1 MVYLFHL
8 PNWTYFLF
16 ILNKVFFEEKA
27 CQVLALKV
35 TQSGKQSV
43 FDLKTQI
50 LCKVWHSLIP
60 WTLYFNINDYWTPC
74 LQIWTLLLI
83 YQYWVQFTVW
93 LWTYWLIGRFY
104 SRLVFKYPYY
114 NLNFRLPRLPSKVCI
129 LSTNRA
135 CTPACNFK

>member
-1 MVYLFHL
+1 MHFRDLMNFSFDQVGHRPPFGGLTPIWRLNSGMVYLFYL

-50 LCKVWHSLIP
+50 LCKV
-60 WTLYFNINDYWTPC
+60 
-74 LQIWTLLLI
+74 
-83 YQYWVQFTVW
+83 
-93 LWTYWLIGRFY
+93 
-104 SRLVFKYPYY
+104 
-114 NLNFRLPRLPSKVCI
+114 
-129 LSTNRA
+129 
-135 CTPACNFK
+135 